1 MPQSSCMK
9 CGKKIPL
16 PLLPLH
22 IEECKEAE
30 TESSNDVTILDDDVD
45 ENVIETVDQPSP
57 LHPILEPSLQICPIC
72 QISFPTDVLPFHASM
87 CGEGERTFGDN
98 DSSFTLNT
106 EELPGPST
114 AQSSTSLSA
123 AWKNEIDP
131 FKSSRM
137 FCDELLSIN
146 SHCPSLSLLINQFDT
161 MDEQD
166 STLVLFYK
174 MNSANWSTPLKYRL
188 TGDAAVVKG
197 VNRHILSMMM
207 KKLKTG
213 FTLNLGSSTTALF
226 EGEKNHRVPSASAVL
241 RDSNLFQMAGLMI
254 GHSFLHGGPSLSGL
268 SIPVVI

>member
-1 MPQSSCMK
+1 MLFVVPLQEQLSTEPLPYDSVEFAKMPQSSCMK

-131 FKSSRM
+131 FKPSRM

-166 STLVLFYK
+166 STLVSFYK

-188 TGDAAVVKG
+188 TGDAAVGKG

-207 KKLKTG
+207 QKLKTG
-213 FTLNLGSSTTALF
+213 FTLNLGL
-226 EGEKNHRVPSASAVL
+226 
-241 RDSNLFQMAGLMI
+241 
-254 GHSFLHGGPSLSGL
+254 
-268 SIPVVI
+268 